1 MQDLDLF
8 LEECDR
14 LSHRDA
20 PDHLLW
26 HYTSIESLISIA
38 KSQVVRL
45 TCYSFLND
53 PAEGQRFDL
62 LLTVAWNAA
71 IDAVGGHERFDINY
85 IRDISA
91 TVLRAREQRDTDT
104 ETFLFSLSELGDSLS
119 QWARYGGD
127 GAGVALGFKI
137 DPQQFAAPL
146 QTPWSY
152 GPFLHKVLYDWLSD
166 ASPGLQPE
174 LAAETAK
181 FKERLTELIR
191 SFVAT
196 IKFTEETDNA
206 VFVLLETLRAMFKQ
220 NAYHEEREWRL
231 ATYTTSDSDDLYD
244 FRSTPFGLAP
254 FMTVPLG
261 PGLQLKEIRLGPK
274 LTPENA
280 RTTAWLCRKYKLDA
294 SVSRSAFAYR

>member
-1 MQDLDLF
+1 MRDLDLF

-14 LSHRDA
+14 LSHCDA
-20 PDHLLW
+20 PDYLLW
-26 HYTSIESLISIA
+26 HYTSVDSLISIA

-62 LLTVAWNAA
+62 LLAAAWNAA
-71 IDAVGGHERFDINY
+71 IDSIGIHERFDLAY

-91 TVLRAREQRDTDT
+91 TVRRVREQRDTDT

-119 QWARYGGD
+119 QWARYGDD
-127 GAGVALGFKI
+127 GSGVALGFKVA
-137 DPQQFAAPL
+137 PQQFAPPRE
-146 QTPWSY
+146 QPWSY

-166 ASPGLQPE
+166 TSPGLRPE
-174 LAAETAK
+174 LADETAK
-181 FKERLTELIR
+181 FKDRLTELIR
-191 SFVAT
+191 SYLVT
-196 IKFTEETDNA
+196 VKFADETENA
-206 VFVLLETLRAMFKQ
+206 VYVLLETLRAMFKQ

-231 ATYTTSDSDDLYD
+231 AAYTVSESRDLFE
-244 FRSTPFGLAP
+244 FRSTQFGLAP

-274 LTPENA
+274 LTQENT
-280 RTTAWLCRKYKLDA
+280 RTATWLCRKYNIDA
-294 SVSRSAFAYR
+294 CVSRSAFAYR